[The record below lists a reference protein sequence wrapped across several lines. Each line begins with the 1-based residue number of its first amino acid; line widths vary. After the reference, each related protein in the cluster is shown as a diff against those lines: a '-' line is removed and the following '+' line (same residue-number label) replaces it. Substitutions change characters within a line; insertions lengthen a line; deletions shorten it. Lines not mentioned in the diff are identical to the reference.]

1 MTDKNDYEKAF
12 QDFYA
17 AVANDRH
24 FRFIRVPRDDR
35 QHFWRFCFNEAIQD
49 RESGRREEST
59 GTQLARLFLLGR
71 ESASGKPEIQ
81 RVERIYFNSVGNTES
96 D

>member
-1 MTDKNDYEKAF
+1 MMDKDDYEKAF

-17 AVANDRH
+17 AVTNDRH
-24 FRFIRVPRDDR
+24 FHFIRVPKNDR
-35 QHFWRFCFNEAIQD
+35 LYFWRFCFNEAVQN
-49 RESGRREEST
+49 RESGRREEGT

-81 RVERIYFNSVGNTES
+81 RIERVYFNSVGDIEN